1 MADQPVQLALDIP
14 GVEVKHQA
22 RTDNLQKVDVSHREL
37 VAHVVILVTAIHM
50 AQTFTYSIPPALTD
64 TLEPGMAVS
73 VPFGRRVVTGFVWS
87 RGVETVSVSLK
98 PIRAQL
104 STRVLINGQMRRDVE
119 EIARLYG
126 GTRAEILSLAF
137 PTHNAR
143 VEQERDWDFFAA
155 KARGEQ
161 RFTRSVD
168 EDLLEEMTT
177 RELSDYRGS
186 LAVHMLIGA
195 GEDGEVEAG
204 AEREASV
211 DEGRVAE
218 ERTVSAA
225 EEGRTEASTGEAS
238 AAEGP
243 AAERNTGEKSAAGEG
258 AELASQRLVIWDVV
272 PGFSRWVSDIAWMI
286 VQAKQAGRPVVC
298 VLPSSSHIARL
309 SAALHRYGL
318 VSLES
323 IAAREDAL
331 KREISHTKKQAH
343 AQGVLSRKLARTL
356 KKLTKEGQTSD
367 ELHDMAQQA
376 QAASEAYERL
386 SGHVHNL
393 EDAQAS
399 LEREL
404 TDGAGPLA
412 DYCTLDSS
420 TSPLTRSRSLT
431 ALSSGAVTCVLGTRA
446 SMYAPVGKNALFI
459 CMSENAYV
467 YSDGE
472 QPYASVSGVLRLRA
486 RLHDGLYV
494 AVSLS
499 RSAQAQFDV
508 ETGAALSVQGTQ
520 EARHAIHVSWL
531 NREFLQSHDEPR
543 LSARIPR
550 YAVGVMTQA
559 LNEGPVLV
567 LADHAGFAL
576 VLTCDSCHHAAR
588 CSRCTGPLREIDSA
602 GHIQC
607 AWCGAS
613 ATQWVCP
620 NCGNTSLRKL
630 KVGAQGTA
638 REVSMLMKSQQVIV
652 SQPASPQFPR
662 GPIAQIDA
670 SPRVVVA
677 TANAIPK
684 VNGVGY
690 SAVIILD
697 AWASQYDQ
705 RLDARTD
712 TLNLWMGEASQVKLG
727 GQVLLIG
734 ECDPFIADA
743 LCNWDAQ
750 SLARAELEERRQT
763 GLPPIVAAA
772 SVWGDYPAVMQ
783 AVESVDVDSFPPL
796 VASLYGKDGL
806 LHEVEVPRVMG
817 PVSVRLRETER
828 KAPPLA
834 GASERVKVIV
844 RVPLSSRQE
853 LATRLHQAASL
864 VSIQRQGELRFW
876 MDPKNLAIH

>member
-1 MADQPVQLALDIP
+1 MVADQPVQLALDIP
-14 GVEVKHQA
+14 GVEAKPQA
-22 RTDNLQKVDVSHREL
+22 RTDNLQKVSVRHREL

-50 AQTFTYSIPPALTD
+50 AQTFTYSIPPALAD

-186 LAVHMLIGA
+186 LTVHTLIGA
-195 GEDGEVEAG
+195 GEDGEVSAG
-204 AEREASV
+204 EERVAEE
-211 DEGRVAE
+211 RVAE

-225 EEGRTEASTGEAS
+225 EEGRTEASAGQV
-238 AAEGP
+238 
-243 AAERNTGEKSAAGEG
+243 SAAGEG

-343 AQGVLSRKLARTL
+343 AQGVLSRKLARTI

-367 ELHDMAQQA
+367 ELQDLAQQA

-404 TDGAGPLA
+404 TDATGPLA

-431 ALSSGAVTCVLGTRA
+431 ALSSGTVTCVLGTRA

-684 VNGVGY
+684 VNGGGY

-727 GQVLLIG
+727 GHVLLIG

-796 VASLYGKDGL
+796 VASLYGKDGQ

-817 PVSVRLRETER
+817 PVSVQLRETER

-844 RVPLSSRQE
+844 RVPLASRQE

-864 VSIQRQGELRFW
+864 VSIQRQGELHFW
-876 MDPKNLAIH
+876 MDPKNLAIR

>member
-14 GVEVKHQA
+14 GVEVKHQE
-22 RTDNLQKVDVSHREL
+22 RTDNLQKVGVSHREL

-50 AQTFTYSIPPALTD
+50 AQTFTYSIPPALAD

-119 EIARLYG
+119 EIACLYG

-186 LAVHMLIGA
+186 LAVHTLIGA
-195 GEDGEVEAG
+195 RQDDEVGAG
-204 AEREASV
+204 AEREAS
-211 DEGRVAE
+211 
-218 ERTVSAA
+218 
-225 EEGRTEASTGEAS
+225 
-238 AAEGP
+238 
-243 AAERNTGEKSAAGEG
+243 

-343 AQGVLSRKLARTL
+343 AQGVLSRKLARTI

-404 TDGAGPLA
+404 TDATGPLA

-446 SMYAPVGKNALFI
+446 SMYAPVGKNPLFI

-684 VNGVGY
+684 VNGGGY

-712 TLNLWMGEASQVKLG
+712 TLNLWMAEASQVKLG

-796 VASLYGKDGL
+796 VASLYGKDGQ

-817 PVSVRLRETER
+817 PVSVQLRETER

-876 MDPKNLAIH
+876 MDPKNLAIR

>member
-14 GVEVKHQA
+14 GVEVKPQTS
-22 RTDNLQKVDVSHREL
+22 TDNLQKVGVSHREL

-50 AQTFTYSIPPALTD
+50 AQTFTYSIPPALAD

-186 LAVHMLIGA
+186 LAVHTLIGA
-195 GEDGEVEAG
+195 RQDDEVSAGEELGTEEG
-204 AEREASV
+204 AV
-211 DEGRVAE
+211 G
-218 ERTVSAA
+218 AA
-225 EEGRTEASTGEAS
+225 EEGVTE
-238 AAEGP
+238 
-243 AAERNTGEKSAAGEG
+243 EG
-258 AELASQRLVIWDVV
+258 AQLASRRLVIWDVV

-343 AQGVLSRKLARTL
+343 AQGVLSRKLARTI

-367 ELHDMAQQA
+367 ELQDMAQQA

-404 TDGAGPLA
+404 TEATGPLA

-684 VNGVGY
+684 VNGGGY

-712 TLNLWMGEASQVKLG
+712 TLNLWMAEASQVKLG

-796 VASLYGKDGL
+796 VASLYGKDGQ

-817 PVSVRLRETER
+817 PVSVQLRETER

-876 MDPKNLAIH
+876 MDPKNLAIR

>member
-14 GVEVKHQA
+14 GVEVKHQE
-22 RTDNLQKVDVSHREL
+22 RTDNLQKVGVSHREL

-50 AQTFTYSIPPALTD
+50 AQTFTYSIPPALAD

-186 LAVHMLIGA
+186 LAVHTLIGA
-195 GEDGEVEAG
+195 GEDSEVGAG
-204 AEREASV
+204 AEREA
-211 DEGRVAE
+211 
-218 ERTVSAA
+218 
-225 EEGRTEASTGEAS
+225 
-238 AAEGP
+238 
-243 AAERNTGEKSAAGEG
+243 SAAGEG

-331 KREISHTKKQAH
+331 KREISQAKKQAH
-343 AQGVLSRKLARTL
+343 AQGVLSRKLARTI

-588 CSRCTGPLREIDSA
+588 CARCTGPLREIDSA

-684 VNGVGY
+684 VNGGGY

-712 TLNLWMGEASQVKLG
+712 TLNLWMAEASQVKLG

-783 AVESVDVDSFPPL
+783 AVESVNVDSFPPL
-796 VASLYGKDGL
+796 VASLYGKDGQ

-817 PVSVRLRETER
+817 PVSVQLRETER

-864 VSIQRQGELRFW
+864 VSIQRQGELHFW
-876 MDPKNLAIH
+876 MDPKNLAIR

>member
-14 GVEVKHQA
+14 GVEVKPQA
-22 RTDNLQKVDVSHREL
+22 RTDNLQKVGVSHREL

-50 AQTFTYSIPPALTD
+50 AQTFTYSIPPALAD

-186 LAVHMLIGA
+186 LTVHTLIGA
-195 GEDGEVEAG
+195 GEDGEVSASEERA
-204 AEREASV
+204 AEE
-211 DEGRVAE
+211 RVAE
-218 ERTVSAA
+218 ERTVSAV
-225 EEGRTEASTGEAS
+225 EEGRTEASAGQA
-238 AAEGP
+238 
-243 AAERNTGEKSAAGEG
+243 SAAGEG
-258 AELASQRLVIWDVV
+258 AQLASQRLVIWDVV
-272 PGFSRWVSDIAWMI
+272 PGFSRWVNDIAWMI

-343 AQGVLSRKLARTL
+343 AQGVLSRKLARTI

-367 ELHDMAQQA
+367 ELHDLAQQA

-393 EDAQAS
+393 EDAHAS

-404 TDGAGPLA
+404 TDVAGPLA

-602 GHIQC
+602 GHIRC

-684 VNGVGY
+684 VNGGGY

-712 TLNLWMGEASQVKLG
+712 TLNLWMAEASQVKLG
-727 GQVLLIG
+727 GHVLLIG

-796 VASLYGKDGL
+796 VASLYGKDGQ

-817 PVSVRLRETER
+817 PVSVQLRETER

-876 MDPKNLAIH
+876 IDPKNLAIR

>member
-14 GVEVKHQA
+14 GVEVKPQMS
-22 RTDNLQKVDVSHREL
+22 TDNLQKVSVRHREL

-50 AQTFTYSIPPALTD
+50 AQTFTYSIPPALAD

-119 EIARLYG
+119 EIARWYG

-186 LAVHMLIGA
+186 LAVHTLIGA
-195 GEDGEVEAG
+195 GEDGEVSAG
-204 AEREASV
+204 EERAAEE
-211 DEGRVAE
+211 RVAE

-225 EEGRTEASTGEAS
+225 EEGRTEASAGQA
-238 AAEGP
+238 
-243 AAERNTGEKSAAGEG
+243 SAAGEG
-258 AELASQRLVIWDVV
+258 AQLASQRLVIWDVV

-343 AQGVLSRKLARTL
+343 AQGVLSRKLARTI

-367 ELHDMAQQA
+367 ELQDMAQQA

-404 TDGAGPLA
+404 TDVAGPLA

-486 RLHDGLYV
+486 GLHDGLYV

-670 SPRVVVA
+670 NPRVVVA

-684 VNGVGY
+684 VNGGGY
-690 SAVIILD
+690 AAVIILD

-727 GQVLLIG
+727 GHVLLIG

-783 AVESVDVDSFPPL
+783 AVESVDADSFPPL
-796 VASLYGKDGL
+796 VASLYGKDGQ

-817 PVSVRLRETER
+817 PVSVQLRETER

-876 MDPKNLAIH
+876 MDPKNLAIR

>member
-14 GVEVKHQA
+14 GVEVKPQMS
-22 RTDNLQKVDVSHREL
+22 TDNLQKVSVRHREL

-50 AQTFTYSIPPALTD
+50 AQTFTYSIPPALAD

-186 LAVHMLIGA
+186 LAVHTLIGA
-195 GEDGEVEAG
+195 GEDGEVSAG
-204 AEREASV
+204 EERAAEE
-211 DEGRVAE
+211 RVAE

-225 EEGRTEASTGEAS
+225 EEGRTEASAGQA
-238 AAEGP
+238 
-243 AAERNTGEKSAAGEG
+243 SAAGEG
-258 AELASQRLVIWDVV
+258 AQLASQRLVIWDVV

-343 AQGVLSRKLARTL
+343 AQGVLSRKLARTI

-404 TDGAGPLA
+404 TDVAGPLA

-602 GHIQC
+602 GHVQC

-670 SPRVVVA
+670 NPRVVVA

-684 VNGVGY
+684 VNGGGY
-690 SAVIILD
+690 AAVIILD

-727 GQVLLIG
+727 GHVLLIG

-796 VASLYGKDGL
+796 VASLYGKDGQ

-817 PVSVRLRETER
+817 PVSVQLRETER

-876 MDPKNLAIH
+876 MDPKNLAIR

>member
-14 GVEVKHQA
+14 GVEVKPQTS
-22 RTDNLQKVDVSHREL
+22 TDNLQKVGVSHREL

-50 AQTFTYSIPPALTD
+50 AQTFTYSIPPALAD

-186 LAVHMLIGA
+186 LAVHTLIGA
-195 GEDGEVEAG
+195 RQDDEVSAGEELGTEEGAVGAAGE
-204 AEREASV
+204 R
-211 DEGRVAE
+211 
-218 ERTVSAA
+218 AA
-225 EEGRTEASTGEAS
+225 EEGVTE
-238 AAEGP
+238 
-243 AAERNTGEKSAAGEG
+243 EG
-258 AELASQRLVIWDVV
+258 AQLASRRLVIWDVV

-343 AQGVLSRKLARTL
+343 AQGVLSRKLARTI

-367 ELHDMAQQA
+367 ELQDMAQQA

-404 TDGAGPLA
+404 TEATGPLA

-684 VNGVGY
+684 VNGGGY

-712 TLNLWMGEASQVKLG
+712 TLNLWMAEASQVKLG

-796 VASLYGKDGL
+796 VASLYGKDGQ

-817 PVSVRLRETER
+817 PVSVQLRETER

-876 MDPKNLAIH
+876 MDPKNLAIR

>member
-14 GVEVKHQA
+14 GVEAKPQA
-22 RTDNLQKVDVSHREL
+22 RTDNLQKVGVSHREL

-50 AQTFTYSIPPALTD
+50 AQTFTYSIPPTMAD

-119 EIARLYG
+119 EIARWYG

-168 EDLLEEMTT
+168 EDLLKEMTT

-186 LAVHMLIGA
+186 LAVHTLIGA
-195 GEDGEVEAG
+195 GENGEDEAG
-204 AEREASV
+204 EKREASAG
-211 DEGRVAE
+211 ENRATNAGE
-218 ERTVSAA
+218 ERATSAS
-225 EEGRTEASTGEAS
+225 EESAIEENATEQ
-238 AAEGP
+238 
-243 AAERNTGEKSAAGEG
+243 G

-331 KREISHTKKQAH
+331 KRQISHTKKEAH
-343 AQGVLSRKLARTL
+343 AQGVLSRKLARTI
-356 KKLTKEGQTSD
+356 KKLTKEGQASD

-376 QAASEAYERL
+376 QASSEAYERL

-399 LEREL
+399 LEHEL
-404 TDGAGPLA
+404 TEAAGPLA

-508 ETGAALSVQGTQ
+508 ETGEALSVQGTQ

-550 YAVGVMTQA
+550 FAVGVMTQA

-684 VNGVGY
+684 VNGGGY
-690 SAVIILD
+690 AAVIILD

-712 TLNLWMGEASQVKLG
+712 TLNLWMAEASQVKLG

-796 VASLYGKDGL
+796 LASLYGKDGQ

-817 PVSVRLRETER
+817 PVSVQLRETER

-834 GASERVKVIV
+834 GASERVKVIM

-876 MDPKNLAIH
+876 MDPKNLAIR

>member
-14 GVEVKHQA
+14 GVEVKPQMS
-22 RTDNLQKVDVSHREL
+22 TDNLQKVSVRHREL

-50 AQTFTYSIPPALTD
+50 AQTFTYSIPPALAD
-64 TLEPGMAVS
+64 ILEPGMAVS

-119 EIARLYG
+119 EIARWYG

-186 LAVHMLIGA
+186 LTVHTLIGA
-195 GEDGEVEAG
+195 GEDGEVSAG
-204 AEREASV
+204 EERAAEE
-211 DEGRVAE
+211 RVAE

-225 EEGRTEASTGEAS
+225 EEGRTEASAGQA
-238 AAEGP
+238 
-243 AAERNTGEKSAAGEG
+243 SAAGEG
-258 AELASQRLVIWDVV
+258 AQLASQRLVIWDVV

-343 AQGVLSRKLARTL
+343 AQGVLSRKLARTI

-367 ELHDMAQQA
+367 ELQDMAQQA

-404 TDGAGPLA
+404 TDVAGPLA

-446 SMYAPVGKNALFI
+446 SMYAPVGKSALFI

-602 GHIQC
+602 GHVQC

-613 ATQWVCP
+613 ATQWVCT
-620 NCGNTSLRKL
+620 NCGNSSLRKL

-684 VNGVGY
+684 VNGGGY

-727 GQVLLIG
+727 GHVLLIG

-783 AVESVDVDSFPPL
+783 AVESVDADSFPPL
-796 VASLYGKDGL
+796 VASLYGKDGQ

-817 PVSVRLRETER
+817 PVSVQLRETER

-876 MDPKNLAIH
+876 MDPKNLAIR

>member
-14 GVEVKHQA
+14 GVEVKHQE
-22 RTDNLQKVDVSHREL
+22 RTDNLQKVGVSHREL

-50 AQTFTYSIPPALTD
+50 AQTFTYSIPPALAD

-186 LAVHMLIGA
+186 LTVHTLIGA
-195 GEDGEVEAG
+195 GEDGEVSAG
-204 AEREASV
+204 EERAA
-211 DEGRVAE
+211 DEERVAE

-225 EEGRTEASTGEAS
+225 EEGRTEASAGQA
-238 AAEGP
+238 
-243 AAERNTGEKSAAGEG
+243 SAAGEG
-258 AELASQRLVIWDVV
+258 AQLASQRLVIWDVV

-309 SAALHRYGL
+309 SAALHSYGL

-343 AQGVLSRKLARTL
+343 AQGVLSRKLARTI

-367 ELHDMAQQA
+367 ELQDLAQQA

-404 TDGAGPLA
+404 TDVAGPLA

-602 GHIQC
+602 GHVQC

-684 VNGVGY
+684 VNGGGY

-727 GQVLLIG
+727 GHVLLIG

-796 VASLYGKDGL
+796 VASLYGKDGQ

-817 PVSVRLRETER
+817 PVSVQLRETER

-876 MDPKNLAIH
+876 MDPKNLAIR

>member
-22 RTDNLQKVDVSHREL
+22 RTDNLQKVGVSHREL

-50 AQTFTYSIPPALTD
+50 AQTFTYSIPPALAD

-161 RFTRSVD
+161 RFTRTVD

-186 LAVHMLIGA
+186 LAVHTLIGA
-195 GEDGEVEAG
+195 GEDGEVGAG
-204 AEREASV
+204 AEHEA
-211 DEGRVAE
+211 
-218 ERTVSAA
+218 
-225 EEGRTEASTGEAS
+225 
-238 AAEGP
+238 
-243 AAERNTGEKSAAGEG
+243 SAAGEG

-343 AQGVLSRKLARTL
+343 AQGVLSRKLARTI

-404 TDGAGPLA
+404 TDVAGPLA

-508 ETGAALSVQGTQ
+508 QTGAALSVQGTQ
-520 EARHAIHVSWL
+520 EARHAIQVSWL

-588 CSRCTGPLREIDSA
+588 CSRCTGPLHEIDSA

-652 SQPASPQFPR
+652 SQAASPQFPR

-684 VNGVGY
+684 VNGGGY

-712 TLNLWMGEASQVKLG
+712 TLNLWMAEASQVKLG

-796 VASLYGKDGL
+796 VASLYGKDGQ

-817 PVSVRLRETER
+817 PVSVQLRETER

-876 MDPKNLAIH
+876 MDPKNLAIR

>member
-14 GVEVKHQA
+14 GVEVKPQMS
-22 RTDNLQKVDVSHREL
+22 TDNLQKVSVRHREL

-50 AQTFTYSIPPALTD
+50 AQTFTYSIPPALAD

-186 LAVHMLIGA
+186 LTVHTLIGA
-195 GEDGEVEAG
+195 GEDGEVSAG
-204 AEREASV
+204 EERAAEE
-211 DEGRVAE
+211 RVAE

-225 EEGRTEASTGEAS
+225 EEGRTEASAGQA
-238 AAEGP
+238 
-243 AAERNTGEKSAAGEG
+243 SAAGEG
-258 AELASQRLVIWDVV
+258 AQLASQRLVIWDVV

-309 SAALHRYGL
+309 SAALHSYGL

-343 AQGVLSRKLARTL
+343 AQGVLSRKLARTI

-367 ELHDMAQQA
+367 ELQDLAQQA

-404 TDGAGPLA
+404 TDVAGPLA

-602 GHIQC
+602 GHVQC

-684 VNGVGY
+684 VNGGGY

-796 VASLYGKDGL
+796 VASLYGKDGQ

-817 PVSVRLRETER
+817 PVSVQLRETER

-876 MDPKNLAIH
+876 MDPKNLAIR